1 MKRIIFAAQPLGPL
15 GEGKGGGVE
24 STLLSLAAGLSA
36 RGHSISIVT
45 PKGSRLFGLTGAVK
59 CIEIDGTYPENLL
72 NLDDP
77 DSISI
82 EKESVL
88 PAMWRSI
95 AELEKDHD
103 LVINFAYD
111 YLGFYLSHF
120 FTIPVYH
127 ILSLPSCSSII
138 DKEIEAILEK
148 RPGTVGVHSCSQ
160 ADSYRFTTKLTVIGN
175 GVDTDFFRFRKCAE
189 NAFLYAGRISPEKQ
203 IEHALEAAK
212 KIKQPLRIIGRV
224 QDQDYFRR
232 LKEDYEDLD
241 YGGFLSA
248 DTLVEELGRARAL
261 LITSSVAETYCLAAA
276 EAQAC
281 GVPVVAYAKGSLR
294 EVVDPDRTGYLVEPD
309 NVEALSEALLKTDIL
324 DRKNC
329 RDFASK
335 KLSLKSFVDRVE
347 AWIN

>member
-36 RGHSISIVT
+36 RGHAISIVA
-45 PKGSRLFGLTGAVK
+45 PRGSRLSGLTGAVK
-59 CIEIDGTYPENLL
+59 CIEVDGTYPENLL

-88 PAMWRSI
+88 TAMWRAI
-95 AELEKDHD
+95 AGLEKDHD

-120 FTIPVYH
+120 FSIPVYH
-127 ILSLPSCSSII
+127 ILSLASCSSMI

-148 RPGTVGVHSCSQ
+148 KPGTVGVHSRSQ
-160 ADSYRFTTKLTVIGN
+160 ADSYRFAPKLTIIGN
-175 GVDTDFFRFRKCAE
+175 GVDTEFFRFRKCAE

-232 LKEDYEDLD
+232 LAKDYEDLD

-248 DTLVEELGRARAL
+248 DALVEEIGRARAL
-261 LITSSVAETYCLAAA
+261 LITSRALETYCLAAA

-281 GVPVVAYAKGSLR
+281 GVPVVAYARGSLG
-294 EVVDPDRTGYLVEPD
+294 EVVDQNRTGYLVEPD
-309 NVEALSEALLKTDIL
+309 NVEALSEALLKTENL

-335 KLSLKSFVDRVE
+335 KLSLKSFTDRVE